1 MFLIM
6 LYKYFDKFL
15 IIVFKKDIFYRK
27 LDLYMLSSSI
37 YDLRLF
43 GYVFCW
49 RCVLSIFE
57 NKMFDR
63 EIKK

>member
-6 LYKYFDKFL
+6 LFEYFDKFL
-15 IIVFKKDIFYRK
+15 IIVFKKDIFDRK

-43 GYVFCW
+43 WLCFFVESVF
-49 RCVLSIFE
+49 
-57 NKMFDR
+57 
-63 EIKK
+63 